1 MADLRA
7 HSSTSN
13 VFRVCLKNSS
23 TGQPL
28 TGLDHTSSGLII
40 STICD
45 NEATATAYTVAG
57 SNVETITT
65 LGTFAAPTSGKCR
78 FKAVDGTNHPGLYEF
93 QFADARFSVANAKR
107 FVFSVSGATNLL
119 AMDYEVELTRMN
131 LQDGTRGGM
140 LAMPN
145 AVAGA
150 SGGLWILGSMTGSP
164 AITGSFSILNTSGNA
179 MSLISA
185 GSNGSGL
192 SLTGNGTAAGI
203 TSEGGATGAGAVLK
217 GGGTSGH
224 GLRLFAQ
231 AGNSYGALIEGAGS
245 GAAHG
250 VSIAAAGTGVDISLT
265 DPLPANVTQ
274 WNTVAIAT
282 PDTAGYPKVTIKSGT
297 GTGEV
302 SMTSGVVNA
311 NMAQVSGDS
320 AAADA
325 LETMLDGTGGNALSL
340 GKLNIIDTSGSG
352 NAVSILCSGGGSAV
366 AMQSGANGTT
376 GVFDVLCTGSGAA
389 VHIYG
394 GGYGMRIDT
403 LGDGLWID
411 TVAGKACIRLLPPG
425 TGAAI
430 DFEQGVGFTG
440 PMIQGNIDFENYLV
454 SALNA
459 GSLASDTITAAKIA
473 TDAITSAK
481 VATSAVDE
489 IVDAV
494 FDEARSGHTTAG
506 TFGELVTQHARQ
518 FVHAGTAQ
526 AGASTTITLAS
537 GASAT
542 NDLYN
547 GLTVQIYSGTGAGQ
561 SRRISDYVGSTK
573 VATVLEAWGTTP
585 DNTSAYQIVGT
596 PAGDTSVAGGLTAGQ
611 AAQLTAIETA
621 TALITAGGVTVSSP
635 VSADGQLL
643 TLVRGD
649 TYNVTSG
656 QPITFT
662 AAAGVWPDLTGA
674 AAKTF
679 TIRNAAGT
687 SVLAVTPTITAV
699 GAGTQSV
706 RVDLTSAETAVL
718 VPGDPP
724 GEQDHTFDLQV
735 TLSDASTKVTLVLGA
750 VVVLADVTT
759 A

>member
-13 VFRVCLKNSS
+13 IFRVCLKNSS

-57 SNVETITT
+57 SNVETIST

-140 LAMPN
+140 TALPN
-145 AVAGA
+145 AAAGA

-164 AITGSFSILNTSGNA
+164 AITGSFSILNASGSA
-179 MSLISA
+179 VSLLSA

-192 SLTGNGTAAGI
+192 VLTGNGSGDGLLVT
-203 TSEGGATGAGAVLK
+203 GGATGDGAQFM
-217 GGGTSGH
+217 GGGTNGH
-224 GLRLFAQ
+224 ALRLFAQ

-250 VSIAAAGTGVDISLT
+250 VSIVGAGTGH
-265 DPLPANVTQ
+265 
-274 WNTVAIAT
+274 
-282 PDTAGYPKVTIKSGT
+282 G
-297 GTGEV
+297 
-302 SMTSGVVNA
+302 
-311 NMAQVSGDS
+311 
-320 AAADA
+320 A
-325 LETMLDGTGGNALSL
+325 LVTGGSGATGNGVSIVSASTN
-340 GKLNIIDTSGSG
+340 GVGLNVAGSGSGNGATITGGATGNGLYCLAGSTSGSG
-352 NAVSILCSGGGSAV
+352 FAAVSVTSGNGAAFISGGG
-366 AMQSGANGTT
+366 ANPGLAITASTTGTT
-376 GVFDVLCTGSGAA
+376 GAIEINQNSSGPGLKI
-389 VHIYG
+389 HGGDYG
-394 GGYGMRIDT
+394 VRIDT
-403 LGDGLWID
+403 QGDGLWMD
-411 TVAGKACIRLLPPG
+411 TVPGKACIRFMPPS
-425 TGAAI
+425 TGAAF
-430 DFEQGVGFTG
+430 DFDTSSTANSTTFVG
-440 PMIQGNIDFENYLV
+440 PMIQGSLDFENFLDN
-454 SALNA
+454 AIDA

-489 IVDAV
+489 IADAV

-506 TFGELVTQHARQ
+506 TFGELVNQEASL

-537 GASAT
+537 GASSS

-547 GLTVQIYSGTGAGQ
+547 GQTVQIKSGTGAGQ

-573 VATVLEAWGTTP
+573 VATVLEAWATTP
-585 DNTSAYQIVGT
+585 DNTSVYQIVGA

-635 VSADGQLL
+635 VSADGLL
-643 TLVRGD
+643 ITIVRGD
-649 TYNVTSG
+649 TYNV
-656 QPITFT
+656 
-662 AAAGVWPDLTGA
+662 AAGQTLTWTGAAGAWPDLTSGSVTFTLRDSAEAVAITGA
-674 AAKTF
+674 A
-679 TIRNAAGT
+679 TIVASG
-687 SVLAVTPTITAV
+687 V
-699 GAGTQSV
+699 GTQSV
-706 RVDLTSAETAVL
+706 RMDLTAAQTAAL
-718 VPGDPP
+718 TPGDPP
-724 GEQDHTFDLQV
+724 GEQSHTFDVQA
-735 TLSDASTKVTLVLGA
+735 TLATGEKVTLALGA
-750 VVVLADVTT
+750 AIVLKDVTT